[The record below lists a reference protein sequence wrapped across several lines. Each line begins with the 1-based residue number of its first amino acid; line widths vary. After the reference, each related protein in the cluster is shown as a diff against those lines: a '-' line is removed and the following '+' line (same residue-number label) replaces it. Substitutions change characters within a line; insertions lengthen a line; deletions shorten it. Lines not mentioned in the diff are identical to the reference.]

1 MKRDFLKSRTA
12 AVLLMTFCAVIWAFA
27 YPLNKLGIA
36 QFGITAGM
44 TGSKI
49 LFAGVRF
56 FAAGLITLV
65 IALLSGRKVRQR
77 SFSFAGLILLHSL
90 VYIGLRYSCFYIGL
104 SNLSG
109 SRSSILD
116 ALGSFLLILL
126 ACAVFPD
133 DRLTL
138 RKILGCILGFCGIF
152 LINVGQEAS
161 GSFTLAGDG
170 MMLLSALLSACGGI
184 LARIL
189 SKRSD
194 PVYVTGFALTFG
206 GAMMIAASQRMQGN
220 LPVVTGQ
227 GVFYMICLILIS
239 SVAFSIY
246 TVLLTIHPVSSI
258 TIFNALI
265 PILGVILSC
274 VFLREPF
281 SVRYLLAGVIVAA
294 GVYTVNR

>member
-1 MKRDFLKSRTA
+1 M
-12 AVLLMTFCAVIWAFA
+12 
-27 YPLNKLGIA
+27 
-36 QFGITAGM
+36 
-44 TGSKI
+44 
-49 LFAGVRF
+49 
-56 FAAGLITLV
+56 
-65 IALLSGRKVRQR
+65 
-77 SFSFAGLILLHSL
+77 
-90 VYIGLRYSCFYIGL
+90 
-104 SNLSG
+104 
-109 SRSSILD
+109 
-116 ALGSFLLILL
+116 
-126 ACAVFPD
+126 
-133 DRLTL
+133 
-138 RKILGCILGFCGIF
+138 RKILGCVLGFSGIL

-170 MMLLSALLSACGGI
+170 MMLLSALLSASGGI

-246 TVLLTIHPVSSI
+246 TALLTIHPVSSI